1 MAEAA
6 AQAPPAVYHERQR
19 WQLCGVHA
27 VNNLLQRDAFSKA
40 DFDALCEEM
49 DPRPA
54 GLRGLLHFN
63 AHRENVLGLGNFDV
77 NVCLRALS
85 SQDYRFRWFDARQRI
100 VDRFPVAAAPKLQG
114 FLVNEAADGFLS
126 RLVGGRHW
134 YAVREVAGTWVNLD
148 SVLSEPRPFPG
159 GLAATLD
166 ALQLVLERGGQ
177 VIEVWQPSEAAVR
190 RRVAAVSALIATA
203 VEDILERRDPL
214 VVPGAAR
221 AEAAA
226 AAAAA
231 PPAAAAAAPEEEALP
246 AYLPAPAPIAPPA
259 APAV

>member
-159 GLAATLD
+159 GLPATLD

-177 VIEVWQPSEAAVR
+177 VIEVWQPSETAVR

-226 AAAAA
+226 AAAA
-231 PPAAAAAAPEEEALP
+231 PPAAAAAEPEEEELP
-246 AYLPAPAPIAPPA
+246 AYLPAPAPTAPPA

>member
-6 AQAPPAVYHERQR
+6 AQAPSAVYHERQR

-27 VNNLLQRDAFSKA
+27 VNNLLQRAAFSKA

-114 FLVNEAADGFLS
+114 FLVNEVADGFVS

-134 YAVREVAGTWVNLD
+134 YAVREVAGTWLNLD
-148 SVLSEPRPFPG
+148 SVLTEPRPFAG
-159 GLAATLD
+159 GLPATLE

-177 VIEVWQPSEAAVR
+177 VIEVWRPSEAAVR
-190 RRVAAVSALIATA
+190 RKVAAVSAMMATA
-203 VEDILERRDPL
+203 VESMLDGRDPAR
-214 VVPGAAR
+214 AAAAAEATR
-221 AEAAA
+221 AAAAAEAAA
-226 AAAAA
+226 LE
-231 PPAAAAAAPEEEALP
+231 PEEELP
-246 AYLPAPAPIAPPA
+246 AYLPALAPMAPPA
-259 APAV
+259 ASAV